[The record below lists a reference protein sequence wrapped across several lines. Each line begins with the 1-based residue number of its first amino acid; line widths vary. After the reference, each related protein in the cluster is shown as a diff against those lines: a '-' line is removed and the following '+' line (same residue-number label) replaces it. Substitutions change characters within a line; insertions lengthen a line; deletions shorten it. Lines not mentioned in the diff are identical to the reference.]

1 MTRFLRSPGGRKI
14 SRGWSYILAMQ
25 TSIAR
30 VAAVLLLGFASVAV
44 GQTSGPAE
52 PKSLAFVVYRVE
64 ERPGGEFIVTFQ
76 NGEVWQQYRPD
87 KKLYLARGE
96 QVVIRRSSSNIY
108 TLVARDGQTTRVMR
122 MR

>member
-1 MTRFLRSPGGRKI
+1 MRAC
-14 SRGWSYILAMQ
+14 LAFFA
-25 TSIAR
+25 T
-30 VAAVLLLGFASVAV
+30 VLMLGSAIPSHA
-44 GQTSGPAE
+44 QATQE
-52 PKSLAFVVYRVE
+52 PKALAFVVYRVE

-76 NGEVWQQYRPD
+76 NGEVWQQYRLD
-87 KKLYLARGE
+87 KKIELQRGE